1 MHIFKT
7 ILFSFAQKMRH
18 KAKHEANN
26 NAWKAKLLKK
36 NVFSKQSSFSFK
48 QTKRHENIYI
58 YIYFRKYTYLKYIY
72 YIHIQNIIVLKT
84 ILFFPPCKEAPSCP
98 TRTPGSF
105 QNNPL
110 SSPLQGGTKLLAPNN
125 PLFLPPCSFPPR
137 KNNFKTILFFFLSP
151 LQGGTKL
158 PDSHSGRI
166 MVAFWWLFV
175 IIIVTT
181 YSGNLVAFLTF
192 PKVGTSPKTIQTFI
206 RKVLN

>member
-1 MHIFKT
+1 MKSEIIKKKCFFKT
-7 ILFSFAQKMRH
+7 ILFFFQTNK
-18 KAKHEANN
+18 EA
-26 NAWKAKLLKK
+26 
-36 NVFSKQSSFSFK
+36 
-48 QTKRHENIYI
+48 R
-58 YIYFRKYTYLKYIY
+58 KYIY
-72 YIHIQNIIVLKT
+72 LYIFSKIYIFKIYIHTQNIIVLKT
-84 ILFFPPCKEAPSCP
+84 FLFFPPCKEAPSCP

-125 PLFLPPCSFPPR
+125 PIFLPPCSFPPR